1 MIEKRP
7 MDDILDKLARILNQE
22 KKLGY
27 QNRAVLGGLDRF
39 LRNWADEA
47 KARAGLRADVDRV
60 DSVIAQLADYTQK
73 GHEERAQRVNM
84 ALGLLGP
91 TQDVVLS
98 SDMAAI
104 PSLPL
109 HDVSQ
114 WPPVSGNGDGSSAP
128 HGHGVRERGYG
139 GRARKDAAGMSDKPN
154 RMASRAKPSAGA
166 PRPDSSHPDYSKT
179 TKRTTSVGPEA
190 TLRARYEPPGLDS
203 SVSYLQGVGS
213 SQTTRL
219 QRLGIVSI
227 RDLLYLVPRRH
238 VDYSVMKR
246 IRELTVGAT
255 ESVLGTVWEVKTA
268 SARSG
273 MPVTTATVADET
285 GTLQAIWFNQP
296 HIGRTLG
303 TGKQIVLSGRVEE
316 NLGRPLFKSPDWE
329 VPEAD
334 DLVHTGR
341 LVPIYP
347 LTQGLTQRG
356 LRVLVRR
363 TLNRWLPEI
372 LDHLPL
378 QLHRDAELLDLQSAL
393 SQIHFPDSQQLL
405 ERAQRRLAFDE
416 LLSLQLGVLRR
427 KMEWQEDQPGYE
439 MNVNAEL
446 LESFVGSLPFRLTK
460 AQERVR
466 DEILADMRQPKPMTR
481 LLQGEVGS
489 GKTAVA
495 AMAIL
500 VAWANGFQSVLM
512 APTEILAEQHYRT
525 ISMLMTVCT
534 GEEEALLGT
543 GRGPGVRLLTGST
556 KKADKDTLR
565 REVAAGGID
574 VVVGTHAL
582 IQEGVA
588 FGRLGLVIVDEQHRF
603 GVMQRA
609 ALRQKGRNPHLLVM
623 TATPIPRTLALTL
636 WGDMDISIIDELP
649 PGRQEIKTYLLG
661 PQQRQKAYEFVRKQ
675 VHLGRQAFI
684 VCPLVEESERIE
696 AKAAT
701 VEFERLRK
709 RVFPDLKLGLL
720 HGKMHA
726 SEKDVVLSDFRQH
739 GLDILVCTPVVEVG
753 IDIPNATVMMVEGAD
768 RFGLAQLHQFR
779 GRVGRGSDKSYC
791 MLLAESPSAESEER
805 LQVITQTQDGFV
817 LAEEDLRLRGPGEFL
832 GTRQSGLPDLR
843 VAKLSDVSILR
854 QARSIALELL
864 SRDPLLRL
872 PEHKLLAEKVARF
885 WHAEGGP
892 V

>member
-1 MIEKRP
+1 M
-7 MDDILDKLARILNQE
+7 
-22 KKLGY
+22 
-27 QNRAVLGGLDRF
+27 
-39 LRNWADEA
+39 
-47 KARAGLRADVDRV
+47 
-60 DSVIAQLADYTQK
+60 
-73 GHEERAQRVNM
+73 
-84 ALGLLGP
+84 
-91 TQDVVLS
+91 
-98 SDMAAI
+98 
-104 PSLPL
+104 
-109 HDVSQ
+109 
-114 WPPVSGNGDGSSAP
+114 
-128 HGHGVRERGYG
+128 
-139 GRARKDAAGMSDKPN
+139 
-154 RMASRAKPSAGA
+154 
-166 PRPDSSHPDYSKT
+166 
-179 TKRTTSVGPEA
+179 
-190 TLRARYEPPGLDS
+190 
-203 SVSYLQGVGS
+203 
-213 SQTTRL
+213 
-219 QRLGIVSI
+219 
-227 RDLLYLVPRRH
+227 
-238 VDYSVMKR
+238 
-246 IRELTVGAT
+246 
-255 ESVLGTVWEVKTA
+255 
-268 SARSG
+268 
-273 MPVTTATVADET
+273 
-285 GTLQAIWFNQP
+285 
-296 HIGRTLG
+296 
-303 TGKQIVLSGRVEE
+303 
-316 NLGRPLFKSPDWE
+316 
-329 VPEAD
+329 
-334 DLVHTGR
+334 
-341 LVPIYP
+341 
-347 LTQGLTQRG
+347 
-356 LRVLVRR
+356 
-363 TLNRWLPEI
+363 
-372 LDHLPL
+372 
-378 QLHRDAELLDLQSAL
+378 
-393 SQIHFPDSQQLL
+393 
-405 ERAQRRLAFDE
+405 
-416 LLSLQLGVLRR
+416 
-427 KMEWQEDQPGYE
+427 
-439 MNVNAEL
+439 
-446 LESFVGSLPFRLTK
+446 
-460 AQERVR
+460 
-466 DEILADMRQPKPMTR
+466 
-481 LLQGEVGS
+481 
-489 GKTAVA
+489 
-495 AMAIL
+495 
-500 VAWANGFQSVLM
+500 
-512 APTEILAEQHYRT
+512 
-525 ISMLMTVCT
+525 
-534 GEEEALLGT
+534 
-543 GRGPGVRLLTGST
+543 
-556 KKADKDTLR
+556 
-565 REVAAGGID
+565 
-574 VVVGTHAL
+574 GTHAL